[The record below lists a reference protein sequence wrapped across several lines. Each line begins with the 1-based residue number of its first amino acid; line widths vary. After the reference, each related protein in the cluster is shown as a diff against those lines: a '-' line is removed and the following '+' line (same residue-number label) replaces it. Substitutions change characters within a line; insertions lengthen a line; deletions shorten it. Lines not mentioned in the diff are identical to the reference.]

1 MRSNFLHTVSRVVL
15 AVGLL
20 AGLVWLGD
28 TLSLYFRIPPRE
40 PQGSFQVRKMYA
52 VTKKNGST
60 EFFFD
65 DPAPET
71 CVNALLPHQ
80 GYRPCW
86 WVSRHTQQRV
96 DVCSECSVTPTRNQ

>member
-1 MRSNFLHTVSRVVL
+1 MRSTVLRTLSRLIL

-20 AGLVWLGD
+20 SGLVWLGD
-28 TLSLYFRIPPRE
+28 TFSLYFRIPARDPH
-40 PQGSFQVRKMYA
+40 GSFQVRKMYA
-52 VTKKNGST
+52 VKKKNGST

-86 WVSRHTQQRV
+86 WVARHTRPVV
-96 DVCSECSVTPTRNQ
+96 DVCSDCSVTPTRSQ

>member
-1 MRSNFLHTVSRVVL
+1 MRSTLVRTASRL
-15 AVGLL
+15 ALAIGLF
-20 AGLVWLGD
+20 AALVWLAD
-28 TLSLYFRIPPRE
+28 TLSLSFRIPPRD
-40 PQGSFQVRKMYA
+40 PLGSFQVRKMYA
-52 VTKKNGST
+52 VKKKNGST

-86 WVSRHTQQRV
+86 WVSRHTQPRV
-96 DVCSECSVTPTRNQ
+96 DVCSDCSVTPTRDQ